1 MNDMIMDMLIFKY
14 YYVFLIEE
22 TIRKS
27 WQEFYQNL
35 SNLRQFNM
43 RSSTQLEFA
52 GLLLIN
58 FMWQRL
64 ISIHFE

>member
-1 MNDMIMDMLIFKY
+1 MNDMIMNMLIFKY

-35 SNLRQFNM
+35 SNLRQFQYEIVD
-43 RSSTQLEFA
+43 ST
-52 GLLLIN
+52 
-58 FMWQRL
+58 
-64 ISIHFE
+64 

>member
-1 MNDMIMDMLIFKY
+1 MSYFMNDMIMDMLIFKY

-35 SNLRQFNM
+35 SDLNM
-43 RSSTQLEFA
+43 RSSLRDSA
-52 GLLLIN
+52 
-58 FMWQRL
+58 RL
-64 ISIHFE
+64 NLTSLGCS

>member
-27 WQEFYQNL
+27 WLEFYQNL

-43 RSSTQLEFA
+43 RSSLRDSTQLVKPSSL
-52 GLLLIN
+52 GCC
-58 FMWQRL
+58 
-64 ISIHFE
+64 